1 MQNNILLINC
11 ADEKGLIYKI
21 TKVLYDEQLNIVGMK
36 EYVDEQ
42 INEFFVR
49 IEFLGE
55 CNFEKIKETLAD
67 ILPKDAKIKVNSN
80 ARKKIVIYATKEHHC
95 LSDIILRHY
104 FGELNAEIMCVVA
117 NHNDL
122 KNIVFKFDIPFYFV
136 SHDNKSKEGFENELT
151 EITNKYSPDYIVL
164 AKFMRIISPE
174 FVSKFENRIINIHHS
189 FLPAFI
195 GANPYRKAFER
206 GVKLIG
212 ATAHFVTD
220 NLDEGPII
228 TQKTQSVDHS
238 FSANDMRQLGKEVE
252 RMVLAEALQNVLE
265 DRVFITGNKTVVF
278 L

>member
-11 ADEKGLIYKI
+11 TDEKGLIYKI
-21 TKVLYDEQLNIVGMK
+21 TKILFDEQLNIVGMK

-42 INEFFVR
+42 NNEFFVR
-49 IEFLGE
+49 IEFSGQSDL
-55 CNFEKIKETLAD
+55 EKLKTSLTK
-67 ILPKDAKIKVNSN
+67 ILPEDAKIKVNSN
-80 ARKKIVIYATKEHHC
+80 SKKRIVLYATKEHHC
-95 LSDIILRHY
+95 LSDILLRHY
-104 FGELNAEIMCVVA
+104 FGELNADIMCVLA

-122 KNIVFKFDIPFYFV
+122 KNIVSKFDIPFYFV
-136 SHDNKSKEGFENELT
+136 SHENKSKDDFEKELT
-151 EITNKYSPDYIVL
+151 DITSKYSPDYIVL
-164 AKFMRIISPE
+164 AKFMRVVSPQ

-195 GANPYRKAFER
+195 GANPYLKAFER

-212 ATAHFVTD
+212 ATAHFVTN

-238 FSANDMRQLGKEVE
+238 FAASDMRLLGKEVE
-252 RMVLAEALQNVLE
+252 RTVLAEALQNVLE

-278 L
+278 K